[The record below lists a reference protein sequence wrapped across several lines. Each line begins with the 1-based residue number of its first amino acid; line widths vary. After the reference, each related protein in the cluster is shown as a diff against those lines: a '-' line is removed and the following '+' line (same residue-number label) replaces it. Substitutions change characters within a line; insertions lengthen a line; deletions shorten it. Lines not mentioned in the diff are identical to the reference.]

1 MIEVHGLGKRFG
13 RFEALRSVSF
23 SVPQGSAFALI
34 GANGAGK
41 TTCIKILMNILEPT
55 RGSATV
61 LGVDSR
67 RISPRVLERIGY
79 VSENQE
85 MPSRLTV
92 AEFFD
97 YLRPF
102 YSRWDR
108 GLEAEIR
115 RQLRLPP
122 DRKIADLSHGM
133 RMKMALACA
142 LPFRPQLLVLDE
154 PFNGLDPLVRDEFME
169 GLLPQAGEMTILIS
183 SHELHEIEGM
193 ASHLAFL
200 DEGRLLFVQPMEE
213 LHARFREVQVTFE
226 REAVTPKGSPQE
238 WLEVQARGN
247 VLSFVDTD
255 FCAATLAEK
264 VEAVAGPL
272 QRIDAQPM
280 ALRSVFTTL
289 ARAAR
294 DGPAG
299 YACSSSSARTGQDAR
314 EKLKVG

>member
-1 MIEVHGLGKRFG
+1 MIQVHEMCKRFR
-13 RFEALRSVSF
+13 RFAALQRVSF
-23 SVPQGSAFALI
+23 SVPEGSAFALI

-55 RGSATV
+55 SGTATV

-67 RISPRVLERIGY
+67 KISPRELNQVGY

-108 GLEAEIR
+108 GLEAEVR
-115 RQLRLPP
+115 RQLRLPN
-122 DRKIADLSHGM
+122 DRKICNLSHGM

-142 LPFRPQLLVLDE
+142 LPFRPKLLVLDE

-169 GLLPQAGEMTILIS
+169 GLLHQAGDMTILIS
-183 SHELHEIEGM
+183 SHELHEIDGV

-200 DEGRLLFVQPMEE
+200 DEGKLLFVEPMAA
-213 LHARFREVQVTFE
+213 LSRRFREVHVTLDQ
-226 REAVTPKGSPQE
+226 EAALPRCAPQE
-238 WLEVQARGN
+238 WLQVQARGN
-247 VLSFVDTD
+247 VLSFVDTLFSED
-255 FCAATLAEK
+255 TLAQQIESVVGVPK
-264 VEAVAGPL
+264 
-272 QRIDAQPM
+272 RIDAQPM
-280 ALRSVFTTL
+280 RLRSIFTTL

-294 DGPAG
+294 DGSAAN
-299 YACSSSSARTGQDAR
+299 ACGRSAAQLAQESEELR
-314 EKLKVG
+314 VG